1 MAFFKCPKCKRVW
14 QYPIEK
20 CPDCFLKLERV
31 KSEKTKVIGGGKT
44 TIPSI
49 FHQKVPY
56 FVYVFEDENKNRWI
70 QKSEKELKVGEEIK
84 IEKAKN
90 KDAVG
95 IWRVKYDFFEAIEK
109 LIKILNVQFN
119 KNLRILILPTLVKDS
134 HSYFRDNTSPE
145 FLEAAIQF
153 LIENGIKP
161 QNIKVCS
168 QSFDEVEI
176 EKKAV
181 KSGLLG
187 ICQRQKVM
195 PLDLAKGNFVK
206 KGDLEI
212 SEKVF
217 KADLILNLPILKI
230 GRASSCE
237 NLFFLLKKE
246 NYLAQKYLYSEAE
259 IFEKLKS
266 QIPEVLTIAEAN
278 RVQDKNGI
286 VHYLNLVLASFNPK
300 NLDRV
305 FCEITKEKEL
315 PEIIKEIKIE
325 GIEILGRKISEVEF
339 YLQRLNQKI

>member
-1 MAFFKCPKCKRVW
+1 MFLQCPKCKRIW

-20 CPDCFLKLERV
+20 CPDCFLKLEKV
-31 KSEKTKVIGGGKT
+31 KSKKAKVIGGGKT

-49 FHQKVPY
+49 FHQKIPY

-70 QKSEKELKVGEEIK
+70 QKSEKELKIGEEIE

-90 KDAVG
+90 KDTVA
-95 IWRVKYDFFEAIEK
+95 IWRVKYDFFETIEK
-109 LIKILNVQFN
+109 LVEILNVKFE
-119 KNLRILILPTLVKDS
+119 KNSKILILPTLVKDS

-153 LIENGIKP
+153 LVENGIGS

-176 EKKAV
+176 EKKAA
-181 KSGLLG
+181 KSG
-187 ICQRQKVM
+187 IFEVCKRQKIP

-212 SEKVF
+212 SEEVF

-230 GRASSCE
+230 GKASSCE

-246 NYLAQKYLYSEAE
+246 NYLAQKYLYSEVE
-259 IFEKLKS
+259 IFEKLKN
-266 QIPEVLTIAEAN
+266 QIPEVLTIGEAN

-286 VHYLNLVLASFNPK
+286 VHYLNLALASFNPK

-305 FCEITKEKEL
+305 FCEIIKEKEL
-315 PEIIKEIKIE
+315 PEMVKEVKIE
-325 GIEILGRKISEVEF
+325 NIEILGRKISEVEF
-339 YLQRLNQKI
+339 YF

>member
-1 MAFFKCPKCKRVW
+1 MFLQCPKCKRIW

-20 CPDCFLKLERV
+20 CPDCFLKLEKV
-31 KSEKTKVIGGGKT
+31 KSKKAKVIGGGKT

-70 QKSEKELKVGEEIK
+70 QKLEKELKIGEEIK

-90 KDAVG
+90 KDAVA

-109 LIKILNVQFN
+109 LVEILNVKFEN
-119 KNLRILILPTLVKDS
+119 NSKILILPTLVKDS
-134 HSYFRDNTSPE
+134 HPYFRDNTSPE
-145 FLEAAIQF
+145 FLESAIQF
-153 LIENGIKP
+153 LIENGVEL

-176 EKKAV
+176 EKKAQ
-181 KSGLLG
+181 KSGLFEV
-187 ICQRQKVM
+187 CQKQKVM
-195 PLDLAKGNFVK
+195 PFDLAKGNFVK

-212 SEKVF
+212 SEEVF

-230 GRASSCE
+230 GKASSCE

-259 IFEKLKS
+259 IFVKLKK
-266 QIPEVLTIAEAN
+266 QLPEILTIAEAN
-278 RVQDKNGI
+278 RIQDKNGV
-286 VHYLNLVLASFNPK
+286 VHYLNLVLASFNLK

-305 FCEITKEKEL
+305 FCEIMKEKEL
-315 PEIIKEIKIE
+315 PETIKEIKIE
-325 GIEILGRKISEVEF
+325 NIEIIGRKIREVEF
-339 YLQRLNQKI
+339 YL

>member
-1 MAFFKCPKCKRVW
+1 MAFFQCPKCKMVW

-20 CPDCFLKLERV
+20 CPDCFLKLEKV
-31 KSEKTKVIGGGKT
+31 KSEKIKVIGGGKT

-56 FVYVFEDENKNRWI
+56 FVYVLEDENKNRWI
-70 QKSEKELKVGEEIK
+70 QKSEKELKVGEEIE
-84 IEKAKN
+84 IERAKN
-90 KDAVG
+90 KEAVAV
-95 IWRVKYDFFEAIEK
+95 WRVKYDFFEAIDK
-109 LIKILNVQFN
+109 LIEILNVKFE
-119 KNLRILILPTLVKDS
+119 KNSKILILPTLVKDS

-145 FLEAAIQF
+145 FLESAIQF
-153 LIENGIKP
+153 LIENGVEP
-161 QNIKVCS
+161 QNIKVGS

-176 EKKAV
+176 GKKAA
-181 KSGLLG
+181 KSGLLEV
-187 ICQRQKVM
+187 CQRQKII

-212 SEKVF
+212 SGEVF

-246 NYLAQKYLYSEAE
+246 NYLAQKYLYSEVE
-259 IFEKLKS
+259 IFEKLKN
-266 QIPEVLTIAEAN
+266 QIPEVLTIGEAN

-286 VHYLNLVLASFNPK
+286 VHYLNLALASFDPK

-305 FCEITKEKEL
+305 FCEIIKEKEL
-315 PEIIKEIKIE
+315 PEILKEVKIE
-325 GIEILGRKISEVEF
+325 NIEILGRKISEVEF
-339 YLQRLNQKI
+339 YF

>member
-31 KSEKTKVIGGGKT
+31 KSEKAKVIGGGKT

-56 FVYVFEDENKNRWI
+56 FVYVFEDDNKNRWI
-70 QKSEKELKVGEEIK
+70 QKSEKELKIGEEIEM
-84 IEKAKN
+84 EKAKN
-90 KDAVG
+90 KDAVA
-95 IWRVKYDFFEAIEK
+95 IWRVKYDFFETIEK
-109 LIKILNVQFN
+109 LIEILDVKFE
-119 KNLRILILPTLVKDS
+119 KNSKILILPTLAKDT

-153 LIENGIKP
+153 LIENGIEP
-161 QNIKVCS
+161 TNIRVCS

-176 EKKAV
+176 EKKAQ
-181 KSGLLG
+181 KSGLFEV
-187 ICQRQKVM
+187 CKKQKIM

-212 SEKVF
+212 SEEVF
-217 KADLILNLPILKI
+217 KVDLILNLPILKI
-230 GRASSCE
+230 GKASSCE

-246 NYLAQKYLYSEAE
+246 NYLAQKYLYSEIE
-259 IFEKLKS
+259 IFEKLKN
-266 QIPEVLTIAEAN
+266 QIPEVLTIGETN

-286 VHYLNLVLASFNPK
+286 VHYLNLALASFDPK

-315 PEIIKEIKIE
+315 PEMVKEVKIE
-325 GIEILGRKISEVEF
+325 NIEILGRKISEVEF
-339 YLQRLNQKI
+339 YF

>member
-1 MAFFKCPKCKRVW
+1 MFLQCPKCKRIW

-20 CPDCFLKLERV
+20 CPDCFLKLEKV
-31 KSEKTKVIGGGKT
+31 KSKKAKVIGGGKT

-70 QKSEKELKVGEEIK
+70 QKLEKELKIGEEIK

-90 KDAVG
+90 KDAVA

-109 LIKILNVQFN
+109 LVEILNVKFEN
-119 KNLRILILPTLVKDS
+119 NSKILILPTLVKDS
-134 HSYFRDNTSPE
+134 HPYFRDNTSPE
-145 FLEAAIQF
+145 FLESAIQF
-153 LIENGIKP
+153 LIENGVEL

-176 EKKAV
+176 EKKAQ
-181 KSGLLG
+181 KSGLFEV
-187 ICQRQKVM
+187 CQKQKVM
-195 PLDLAKGNFVK
+195 PFDLAKGNFVK

-212 SEKVF
+212 SEEVF

-230 GRASSCE
+230 GKASSCE

-246 NYLAQKYLYSEAE
+246 NYLAQKYLYSEVE
-259 IFEKLKS
+259 IFEKLKN
-266 QIPEVLTIAEAN
+266 QIPEVLTIGEAN

-286 VHYLNLVLASFNPK
+286 VHYLNLALASFDPK

-305 FCEITKEKEL
+305 FCKIIKEKEL
-315 PEIIKEIKIE
+315 PEMVKEVKIE
-325 GIEILGRKISEVEF
+325 NIEILGRKISEVEF
-339 YLQRLNQKI
+339 YF

>member
-1 MAFFKCPKCKRVW
+1 MAFFQCPKCKRVW

-31 KSEKTKVIGGGKT
+31 KSEKAKIIGGGKT

-56 FVYVFEDENKNRWI
+56 FVYVLENENKNRWI
-70 QKSEKELKVGEEIK
+70 QKSEKELKIGEEIE
-84 IEKAKN
+84 IERAKN
-90 KDAVG
+90 KDAVV

-109 LIKILNVQFN
+109 LVEILNVKFE
-119 KNLRILILPTLVKDS
+119 KNSKILILPTLVKDS

-145 FLEAAIQF
+145 FLEAVIQF
-153 LIENGIKP
+153 LIENGVKA

-176 EKKAV
+176 EKKAA
-181 KSGLLG
+181 KSGLFE
-187 ICQRQKVM
+187 ICQRQKIVL
-195 PLDLAKGNFVK
+195 LDLAKGNFVK

-212 SEKVF
+212 SEEVF

-230 GRASSCE
+230 EKAISCE

-246 NYLAQKYLYSEAE
+246 NFLAQKYLSFEKE
-259 IFEKLKS
+259 IFEKFEKNL
-266 QIPEVLTIAEAN
+266 PEVLVIAEGN
-278 RVQDKNGI
+278 RVQDKRGI
-286 VHYLNLVLASFNPK
+286 NYYLNLAMASFNPK

-305 FCEITKEKEL
+305 FFEITKQKDL
-315 PEIIKEIKIE
+315 PEIIKEVKIE
-325 GIEILGRKISEVEF
+325 SIEIFGRKISEVEF
-339 YLQRLNQKI
+339 YL

>member
-31 KSEKTKVIGGGKT
+31 KSKKIKVIGGGKT

-90 KDAVG
+90 KDAVA
-95 IWRVKYDFFEAIEK
+95 IWRIKYDFFEAIEK
-109 LIKILNVQFN
+109 LVEFLDVKFE
-119 KNLRILILPTLVKDS
+119 KNTKILILPTLIKDS

-145 FLEAAIQF
+145 FLEATIQF
-153 LIENGIKP
+153 LMENGVEP

-176 EKKAV
+176 GKKAA
-181 KSGLLG
+181 KSGLLEV
-187 ICQRQKVM
+187 CQRQKIV

-212 SEKVF
+212 SEEALKV
-217 KADLILNLPILKI
+217 DLILNLPILKI
-230 GRASSCE
+230 GKASSCE

-246 NYLAQKYLYSEAE
+246 NYLAQKYLYSENE
-259 IFEKLKS
+259 IFEKLKN
-266 QIPEVLTIAEAN
+266 QIPEVLTIGEAN

-286 VHYLNLVLASFNPK
+286 VHYLNLALASFDSK

-315 PEIIKEIKIE
+315 PEMVKEVKIE
-325 GIEILGRKISEVEF
+325 NIEILGRKISEVEF
-339 YLQRLNQKI
+339 YF

>member
-109 LIKILNVQFN
+109 LTKILNVQFN

-246 NYLAQKYLYSEAE
+246 NYLAQKYLYSEVE

-278 RVQDKNGI
+278 RVQDKNEI
-286 VHYLNLVLASFNPK
+286 VHYLNLALASFNPK
-300 NLDRV
+300 NLDGV

-339 YLQRLNQKI
+339 YL

>member
-1 MAFFKCPKCKRVW
+1 
-14 QYPIEK
+14 
-20 CPDCFLKLERV
+20 V
-31 KSEKTKVIGGGKT
+31 KSKKAKVIGGGKT

-56 FVYVFEDENKNRWI
+56 FVYVLEDENKNRWI
-70 QKSEKELKVGEEIK
+70 QKSEKELKVGEEIE

-90 KDAVG
+90 KDAVAV
-95 IWRVKYDFFEAIEK
+95 WRVKYDFFEAIEK
-109 LIKILNVQFN
+109 LIEILNVKFE
-119 KNLRILILPTLVKDS
+119 KNSKILILPTLIKDS
-134 HSYFRDNTSPE
+134 HSYFRDNISPE

-153 LIENGIKP
+153 LIENGIEP

-176 EKKAV
+176 EKKAQ
-181 KSGLLG
+181 KSGLFEV
-187 ICQRQKVM
+187 CKKQKIIL
-195 PLDLAKGNFVK
+195 LDLAKGNFVK

-212 SEKVF
+212 SEEVF

-230 GRASSCE
+230 GKSSSCE

-246 NYLAQKYLYSEAE
+246 NYLAQKYLYSEIE
-259 IFEKLKS
+259 IFEKLKK
-266 QIPEVLTIAEAN
+266 QLPEVLTIGEAN

-286 VHYLNLVLASFNPK
+286 VHYLNLALASFDPK

-305 FCEITKEKEL
+305 FCEIIKEKEL
-315 PEIIKEIKIE
+315 PEMVKEVKIE

-339 YLQRLNQKI
+339 YL

>member
-1 MAFFKCPKCKRVW
+1 MAFFQCPKCKRIW

-31 KSEKTKVIGGGKT
+31 KSKKAKVIGGGKT

-70 QKSEKELKVGEEIK
+70 QKSGKELKVGEEIE

-90 KDAVG
+90 KDAVA
-95 IWRVKYDFFEAIEK
+95 IWRIKYDFFEAIEK
-109 LIKILNVQFN
+109 LVEILNVKFE
-119 KNLRILILPTLVKDS
+119 KNTKILILPTLIKDS

-145 FLEAAIQF
+145 FLEATIQF
-153 LIENGIKP
+153 LMESGVES

-176 EKKAV
+176 GKKAA
-181 KSGLLG
+181 KSGLLEV
-187 ICQRQKVM
+187 CQRQKIV
-195 PLDLAKGNFVK
+195 PFDFAKGNFVK

-212 SEKVF
+212 SEEVF
-217 KADLILNLPILKI
+217 RVDLILNLPILKI
-230 GRASSCE
+230 GKASSCE

-246 NYLAQKYLYSEAE
+246 NYLAQKYLYSEKE
-259 IFEKLKS
+259 IFEKLKN
-266 QIPEVLTIAEAN
+266 QIPEVLTIAEGN

-286 VHYLNLVLASFNPK
+286 VHYLNLALASFNPK

-315 PEIIKEIKIE
+315 PEMVKEVKIE
-325 GIEILGRKISEVEF
+325 NIEILGRKISEVEF
-339 YLQRLNQKI
+339 YL

>member
-14 QYPIEK
+14 QFPIEK
-20 CPDCFLKLERV
+20 CPDCFSKLERV
-31 KSEKTKVIGGGKT
+31 KSEKVKIIGGGKT

-56 FVYVFEDENKNRWI
+56 FVYVLEDENENRWI

-90 KDAVG
+90 KDAVT
-95 IWRVKYDFFEAIEK
+95 IWKVKYDFFEAIEK
-109 LIKILNVQFN
+109 LLEILDVKFE
-119 KNLRILILPTLVKDS
+119 KNSKILILPTLVKDS

-145 FLEAAIQF
+145 FLEATIQF
-153 LIENGIKP
+153 LIENGVEP

-176 EKKAV
+176 EKKAQR
-181 KSGLLG
+181 SGLFEV
-187 ICQRQKVM
+187 CQRQKII
-195 PLDLAKGNFVK
+195 PFDLANGKFVK

-212 SEKVF
+212 SEEAFKV
-217 KADLILNLPILKI
+217 DLILNLPILKI
-230 GRASSCE
+230 KKAISCE

-246 NYLAQKYLYSEAE
+246 NYLAQKYLYSENE
-259 IFEKLKS
+259 IFEKLKEKL
-266 QIPEVLTIAEAN
+266 PEVLTIAEAN

-286 VHYLNLVLASFNPK
+286 VHYLNLALASFDPK

-305 FCEITKEKEL
+305 FCEIIKEKEL
-315 PEIIKEIKIE
+315 PEMVKEVKIE
-325 GIEILGRKISEVEF
+325 NIEILGRKISEVEF
-339 YLQRLNQKI
+339 YF

>member
-1 MAFFKCPKCKRVW
+1 MAFLKCPKCKRVW

-20 CPDCFLKLERV
+20 CPECFLKLERV
-31 KSEKTKVIGGGKT
+31 KSEKIKVIGGGKT

-56 FVYVFEDENKNRWI
+56 FVCVLEDENKNRWI
-70 QKSEKELKVGEEIK
+70 QKSEKELKVGEEIE

-90 KDAVG
+90 KEAVA
-95 IWRVKYDFFEAIEK
+95 IWRVKYDFFDAIEK
-109 LIKILNVQFN
+109 LVEILNVKFG
-119 KNLRILILPTLVKDS
+119 KNSKILILPTLVKDS

-145 FLEAAIQF
+145 FLEAVIQF
-153 LIENGIKP
+153 LMENGVEP

-176 EKKAV
+176 EKKAI
-181 KSGLLG
+181 KSGLFEV
-187 ICQRQKVM
+187 CQRQKIM
-195 PLDLAKGNFVK
+195 PSDLAKGNFVK

-212 SEKVF
+212 SEEIF

-230 GRASSCE
+230 GKASSCE

-246 NYLAQKYLYSEAE
+246 NYLAQKYLFSEVE
-259 IFEKLKS
+259 IFEKIKN
-266 QIPEVLTIAEAN
+266 QIPEVLTIAEGN

-286 VHYLNLVLASFNPK
+286 VHYLNLALASFNSK
-300 NLDRV
+300 DLDRV

-315 PEIIKEIKIE
+315 PEMLKEVKIE
-325 GIEILGRKISEVEF
+325 NIEILGRKISEVEF
-339 YLQRLNQKI
+339 YL

>member
-1 MAFFKCPKCKRVW
+1 MAFFQCPKCKRVW

-20 CPDCFLKLERV
+20 CPDCFLKFERV
-31 KSEKTKVIGGGKT
+31 KSEKIKVIGGGKT

-56 FVYVFEDENKNRWI
+56 FVYVLEDENKNRWI
-70 QKSEKELKVGEEIK
+70 QKSEKELKVEEEIK

-90 KDAVG
+90 KDAVA

-109 LIKILNVQFN
+109 LIEILDVKFE
-119 KNLRILILPTLVKDS
+119 KNSKILILPTLVKDS

-145 FLEAAIQF
+145 FLEAVIQF
-153 LIENGIKP
+153 LIENGIGP

-176 EKKAV
+176 EKKAQ
-181 KSGLLG
+181 KSGLLEV
-187 ICQRQKVM
+187 CQKQKIIF
-195 PLDLAKGNFVK
+195 LDLAKGNFVK

-212 SEKVF
+212 SEEVF
-217 KADLILNLPILKI
+217 KSDLVLNLPILKI
-230 GRASSCE
+230 GNASSCE

-246 NYLAQKYLYSEAE
+246 NYLAQKYLFSEAE
-259 IFEKLKS
+259 IFGKLKI
-266 QIPEVLTIAEAN
+266 QIPEVLTIAEGN
-278 RVQDKNGI
+278 RIQDKNRI
-286 VHYLNLVLASFNPK
+286 VHYLNLALASFNPK

-305 FCEITKEKEL
+305 FCEIVKEKEL

-325 GIEILGRKISEVEF
+325 GIEIVGRKISEVEF
-339 YLQRLNQKI
+339 YL

>member
-109 LIKILNVQFN
+109 LTKILNVQFN

-278 RVQDKNGI
+278 RVQDKNE
-286 VHYLNLVLASFNPK
+286 YRSLF
-300 NLDRV
+300 
-305 FCEITKEKEL
+305 
-315 PEIIKEIKIE
+315 
-325 GIEILGRKISEVEF
+325 EF
-339 YLQRLNQKI
+339 GFGLFQSKKLR

>member
-1 MAFFKCPKCKRVW
+1 MAFFQCPKCKRVW

-20 CPDCFLKLERV
+20 CPDCFLKLERM

-56 FVYVFEDENKNRWI
+56 FVYVLEDENKNKWI
-70 QKSEKELKVGEEIK
+70 QKSEKELKVGEEIE

-95 IWRVKYDFFEAIEK
+95 IWRVKYVFFEAIEK
-109 LIKILNVQFN
+109 LTKILNVQFN

-134 HSYFRDNTSPE
+134 HSYFKDNTSPE

-153 LIENGIKP
+153 VIENGIEP

-212 SEKVF
+212 SEEVF

-230 GRASSCE
+230 GKASSCE

-246 NYLAQKYLYSEAE
+246 NYLAQKYLYSEIE

-286 VHYLNLVLASFNPK
+286 VHYLNLALASFNPK

-315 PEIIKEIKIE
+315 PEIVKEVKIE
-325 GIEILGRKISEVEF
+325 SIEISGRKISEVEF
-339 YLQRLNQKI
+339 YL

>member
-20 CPDCFLKLERV
+20 CPDCFLNLERI
-31 KSEKTKVIGGGKT
+31 KSKGAKVIGGGKT

-56 FVYVFEDENKNRWI
+56 FVYLLEDENKNRWI
-70 QKSEKELKVGEEIK
+70 QKSENELKVDEEIE

-90 KDAVG
+90 KDAVA
-95 IWRVKYDFFEAIEK
+95 IWRIKYDFFEATEK
-109 LIKILNVQFN
+109 LIEILDVKFE
-119 KNLRILILPTLVKDS
+119 KNSKILILPTLVKDS

-145 FLEAAIQF
+145 FLEAVIQF
-153 LIENGIKP
+153 LMENGIRP

-176 EKKAV
+176 GKKAV
-181 KSGLLG
+181 KSGLFEV
-187 ICQRQKVM
+187 CQRQKIII
-195 PLDLAKGNFVK
+195 LDLAKGNFAPHQNFD
-206 KGDLEI
+206 GGLEI
-212 SEKVF
+212 SEEVF

-230 GRASSCE
+230 GKASSCE

-246 NYLAQKYLYSEAE
+246 NYLAQKYLYSETE
-259 IFEKLKS
+259 IFGKLKS

-278 RVQDKNGI
+278 RIQDKRRI
-286 VHYLNLVLASFNPK
+286 VHYLNLALASFNPK

-315 PEIIKEIKIE
+315 PEIIKEVKIE
-325 GIEILGRKISEVEF
+325 DIEILGRKIGEVEF
-339 YLQRLNQKI
+339 YL

>member
-1 MAFFKCPKCKRVW
+1 MVW

-31 KSEKTKVIGGGKT
+31 KSEKIKVIGGGKT

-56 FVYVFEDENKNRWI
+56 FVYVLEDENKNRWI

-90 KDAVG
+90 KEAVAV
-95 IWRVKYDFFEAIEK
+95 WRVKYDFFEAIDK
-109 LIKILNVQFN
+109 LIEILNVKFER
-119 KNLRILILPTLVKDS
+119 NLKILILPTLVKDS

-153 LIENGIKP
+153 LIENGVEP

-176 EKKAV
+176 EKKAQ
-181 KSGLLG
+181 KSGLLEV
-187 ICQRQKVM
+187 CQRQKIM
-195 PLDLAKGNFVK
+195 LFDLAKGNFVK

-212 SEKVF
+212 SEEVF

-266 QIPEVLTIAEAN
+266 QIPEVLTIAEGN
-278 RVQDKNGI
+278 RAQDKNGI
-286 VHYLNLVLASFNPK
+286 VHYLNLTLASFNPK

-305 FCEITKEKEL
+305 FCEITREKEL
-315 PEIIKEIKIE
+315 PEMVKEVKIE
-325 GIEILGRKISEVEF
+325 NIEILGRKISEVEF
-339 YLQRLNQKI
+339 YF